1 MPERSEVL
9 EMPAPARAGA
19 RVRVLLVEDDPGDAL
34 LVQELLD
41 EGDLDVALQ
50 RVDSMSMALPLLGE
64 VDCVLLDLALPDSFG
79 LEGLSKLLAAERQ
92 AAVVV
97 LTGLADGDLGMR
109 AVAAG
114 AQDYLVK
121 AEVDASLLARSIR
134 YAIERRRSQVAT
146 RRLFEAELHR
156 AANVRIQ
163 RGLLPRP
170 LFGPGDCVMATVY
183 RPGGGGDVLGGDFY
197 DAIETRDGDVRVVVG
212 DVSGHGP
219 DEAALGVALRIAWRT
234 LVLAGTPD
242 ELVLPTLDDVLVA
255 ERQHEEV
262 FVTVCDVT
270 IARDGSTASVR
281 TAGHPPPILLEP
293 QPTAVRTPP
302 GPPLGIVPGL
312 TWSTTEVALPNPW
325 SLLLFTDGVIEGR
338 AGPGVPDRL
347 GIDGLVERLR
357 ADPPVREEWEQGL
370 EGTLRWVEEQH
381 GGPLA
386 DDVALVVLAGP
397 APPAL

>member
-9 EMPAPARAGA
+9 EIPAVARPGA

-50 RVDSMSMALPLLGE
+50 RVDSMTRALPLLGE

-79 LEGLSKLLAAERQ
+79 LEGLSKLLVAERQ

-197 DAIETRDGDVRVVVG
+197 DAIETADGDVRVVIG

-255 ERQHEEV
+255 ERQHDEV

-270 IARDGSTASVR
+270 VARDGQVARVR
-281 TAGHPPPILLEP
+281 TAGHPPPVLLEP
-293 QPTAVRTPP
+293 QPTAVDTRP

-312 TWSTTEVALPNPW
+312 TWSSTEVALSRPW

-338 AGPGVPDRL
+338 ERPGERERL
-347 GIDGLVERLR
+347 GVEGLVDRLR
-357 ADPPVREEWEQGL
+357 ADPPRRGEWEEGL
-370 EGTLRWVEEQH
+370 EGTLRWVEQQH
-381 GGPLA
+381 GGPLP
-386 DDVALVVLAGP
+386 DDVALLVLAGP
-397 APPAL
+397 TLPAL